1 MDINLVWDPARGVN
15 FQEYEGDKATAA
27 KAAADNEKATARH
40 VSNAGV
46 PSNPD
51 ADLGEA
57 ERQAAEEAKEKAAER
72 RLLRRLDWKLIPWLC
87 ILYLLAFLDRTNIGN
102 AKIAGMNKDLE
113 LSDGQYNAALAIFFV
128 SYSIFEPLTNILLKK
143 HRPSIFIPVTMM
155 LWGTCMT
162 LMGFVYNWSGLMAGR
177 WFLGLTEAGMFPG
190 VNYYLS
196 CWYRR
201 DEFGL
206 RAAIFFSAAAL
217 SGSFGGALAAGIQH
231 MDGVGNLRGWSWI
244 FIIEG
249 LLTFVFGVAS
259 FWMVHDFP
267 DEAGFLSDDDKQRLL
282 RRLDGDQQASARREV
297 FKTLYFWQA
306 MRDWKTWMSM
316 AIYMGCDMP
325 LFAVTLFLPT
335 IIDDLGLNTNT
346 IQSQLWTVPP
356 YAAAA
361 VFTVF
366 MGWLADK
373 FKVRGICNVCVSMVG
388 IAGFSMILAADSP
401 KIKYIGTCL
410 GVMGLYPCVSNTITW
425 IANNTQGVYKR
436 GVVLGFVIGWG
447 NLSGI
452 LSSFTYRHPPL
463 FIEGHAIV
471 IAFMALCL
479 CVGSL
484 TMMALLSRENQKRE
498 QGKRNCWSDG
508 KTQEEIHELGDNEPG
523 FRYTV

>member
-190 VNYYLS
+190 
-196 CWYRR
+196 
-201 DEFGL
+201 
-206 RAAIFFSAAAL
+206 AIFFSAAAL

-267 DEAGFLSDDDKQRLL
+267 DEAEFLSDEDKQRLL

-335 IIDDLGLNTNT
+335 IIDDLGLNTST

-388 IAGFSMILAADSP
+388 IAGFSTILAADSP

-484 TMMALLSRENQKRE
+484 MMMALLSRENQKRE

>member
-15 FQEYEGDKATAA
+15 FQEYEGDKATATNSA
-27 KAAADNEKATARH
+27 KAAKATGASAAADNDASEKATARH
-40 VSNAGV
+40 VSDAGFL
-46 PSNPD
+46 SYPD
-51 ADLGEA
+51 EGLSEA
-57 ERQAAEEAKEKAAER
+57 ERAARKRNDLHIFE
-72 RLLRRLDWKLIPWLC
+72 LC

-113 LSDGQYNAALAIFFV
+113 LSDGQYNAALAIFF
-128 SYSIFEPLTNILLKK
+128 
-143 HRPSIFIPVTMM
+143 
-155 LWGTCMT
+155 
-162 LMGFVYNWSGLMAGR
+162 
-177 WFLGLTEAGMFPG
+177 
-190 VNYYLS
+190 
-196 CWYRR
+196 
-201 DEFGL
+201 
-206 RAAIFFSAAAL
+206 AIFFSAAAL

-249 LLTFVFGVAS
+249 LLTFVFGIAS

-267 DEAGFLSDDDKQRLL
+267 DEAEFLSDEDKQRLL
-282 RRLDGDQQASARREV
+282 RRLDRDQQASARREV

-335 IIDDLGLNTNT
+335 IIDDLGLNTST

-447 NLSGI
+447 NLSGV
-452 LSSFTYRHPPL
+452 LSSFTYRNPPL
-463 FIEGHAIV
+463 FIEGHVIV

-479 CVGSL
+479 CAGSL
-484 TMMALLSRENQKRE
+484 TMMALLSRENRKRV
-498 QGKRNCWSDG
+498 QGKRDCWLDG
-508 KTQEEIHELGDNEPG
+508 KTPEEIAELGDNKPC
-523 FRYTV
+523 FHYTV

>member
-1 MDINLVWDPARGVN
+1 MDINLIWDPARGVN

-57 ERQAAEEAKEKAAER
+57 ERQTAEEAKEKAAAIYFHSDYDDA
-72 RLLRRLDWKLIPWLC
+72 LGN
-87 ILYLLAFLDRTNIGN
+87 LYDPHGI
-102 AKIAGMNKDLE
+102 
-113 LSDGQYNAALAIFFV
+113 
-128 SYSIFEPLTNILLKK
+128 
-143 HRPSIFIPVTMM
+143 
-155 LWGTCMT
+155 C
-162 LMGFVYNWSGLMAGR
+162 
-177 WFLGLTEAGMFPG
+177 
-190 VNYYLS
+190 
-196 CWYRR
+196 
-201 DEFGL
+201 
-206 RAAIFFSAAAL
+206 AIFFSAAAL

-259 FWMVHDFP
+259 FWMVYDFP
-267 DEAGFLSDDDKQRLL
+267 DEAEFLSDEDKQRLL
-282 RRLDGDQQASARREV
+282 RRLNGDQQASARREV

-335 IIDDLGLNTNT
+335 IIDDLGLNTST

-484 TMMALLSRENQKRE
+484 TMMALLSSENQKRV
-498 QGKRNCWSDG
+498 QGKRDCWSDG
-508 KTQEEIHELGDNEPG
+508 KTQEEIDELGDNDPT
-523 FRYTV
+523 FYYTV